1 MSAIVID
8 VENSGLF
15 DFKRSADAEGQPRM
29 AQLAIILIDDDCN
42 IEGEHN
48 FFIRPDGWS
57 MSAEATAAHGLTD
70 QFLHEHGVDV
80 RVALAAYSSLIM
92 LGRTVIAFN
101 SQFDCKQLR
110 GELRRAGMPDL
121 FEQTK
126 NVCCMRKANGVILKE
141 GGKKG
146 WPSLARCREVLG
158 LSSEGAH
165 GAVKDA
171 LDTLAVYK
179 HLIAQGV
186 DMTPDVHHHA
196 DVESIRRAS

>member
-15 DFKRSADAEGQPRM
+15 DFKRSADAPGQPRM
-29 AQLAIILIDDDCN
+29 AQLAMILIDDNDQ
-42 IEGEHN
+42 IESEHS
-48 FFIRPDGWS
+48 FFIKPDGWS
-57 MSAEATAAHGLTD
+57 MDPEIAAINGLTD
-70 QFLHEHGVDV
+70 EYLHEHGVDV
-80 RVALAAYSSLIM
+80 RVALTAYSSMIEA
-92 LGRTVIAFN
+92 GRFVIAFN
-101 SQFDCKQLR
+101 SQFDCKQVR

-121 FEQTK
+121 FEQTR

-165 GAVKDA
+165 GALKDA
-171 LDTLAVYK
+171 NDALAVYRY
-179 HLIAQGV
+179 LRAQGV
-186 DMTPDVHHHA
+186 DMAPEVHHHA